1 MNTQDRRRNHG
12 WTQEQLAE
20 HAGVSVRTVQ
30 RIERGEAA
38 TLETLKCLAAVFET
52 SVSQL
57 IQEQKM
63 NTTQSTNG
71 STISEHLE
79 REAIEY
85 VKNLKGFHLH
95 WICFVVIIPC
105 LLVFNL
111 WATPDDMWI
120 GWVAVPWALALALHA
135 ILIFGMF
142 GVFGANWEQREF
154 EKRIGGKVERN

>member
-1 MNTQDRRRNHG
+1 MSIQERRRGHG

-20 HAGVSVRTVQ
+20 NAGVSVRTIQ
-30 RIERGEAA
+30 RIESGDAA

-63 NTTQSTNG
+63 NATPASENATLN
-71 STISEHLE
+71 EHLE

-95 WICFVVIIPC
+95 WITFAIVLPS
-105 LLVFNL
+105 LFALNL
-111 WATPDDMWI
+111 FISPNALWI
-120 GWVAVPWALALALHA
+120 GWVAVPWFLALVLHA
-135 ILIFGMF
+135 IVVFGMF
-142 GVFGANWEQREF
+142 GLFGAKWEQREF
-154 EKRIGGKVERN
+154 EKKMGQKFGRE